1 MAEAGG
7 PDVELEIGGSI
18 DPAVLADLTRVIVKA
33 FEQGLK
39 GGFNAKNILS
49 GPALGQLKKLESGL
63 TASSTSFRKAG
74 VSARK
79 FGSDMTVA
87 QHNVVKFGQV
97 VRDEV
102 KDSSTVIAQ
111 SLRRDGVQFQR
122 ASVERNQEA
131 TRASNE
137 RLAIINA
144 EGKLAAV
151 EAQAAGQR
159 VNTAAR
165 QAGQQRLQIARAVLE
180 NIGRLEKGLGATISG
195 IAKTA
200 TSAVSRA
207 FSGASGIA
215 KTLTRSNSQFTSGLS
230 SSLTQRESILRSSF
244 SRQERSIRSSV
255 TRQEAELSRLRRI
268 TSTGVA
274 GAATGRGIGGGIAA
288 GAGGAIGITALLTSG
303 FKRFSDLERI
313 NKQFL
318 ALTGNIEDTNM
329 LLAQVK
335 EFAKKTPF
343 DLVGVADLAKGFL
356 AIGTNAKD
364 VIPQVSAIADAV
376 ALTGGGTEEL
386 TRIQRAIGQVV
397 SAGRLQ
403 GDELNQLSESLPGLN
418 IRQILADQLTGG
430 DTAALIKMQEAG
442 EVSSDLFVNGLI
454 TGLQT
459 DPRLVGAAEA
469 LAGTLSGR
477 LANLKESFSDFGAS
491 LIGLVA
497 GPMGK
502 LFSVLNEGLASA
514 AALIRGEGLSAALQT
529 LRDALFGAAAGF
541 GAVLAVKG
549 AVEVFQLLAATLP
562 LILSPMG
569 LLIAAAV
576 GLGAAINVLREDVP
590 EVGKFF
596 GALKDAIGE
605 IASGPLGVVRNFLG
619 DVGEFFTSGERLA
632 TNFVD
637 GTRQVVRTKS
647 PFAEFVQKQMIPAL
661 KQAVDYVQETVIPTL
676 RSIGDTV
683 QNGFGIALDG
693 IQRFTNK
700 VTPVLRPAI
709 DGLNQLR
716 TALGLGGLVTL
727 AAGLAGFAVGGPLVG
742 AALAGIAL
750 VGTKLAGLFTGDLD
764 SIGRGAGAAASGIG
778 TVLGGVASTVKAK
791 LAPVGAEIIAF
802 FAGLF
807 SGPNLS
813 KVASGF
819 LGVVEQIG
827 FILGNIVSDP
837 RFVTAVAAVVAAA
850 VIVGAR
856 FVEGFGRG
864 IIENIPELTS
874 LIGGALLD
882 GLKLAFDPK
891 VIGLVLAGAFAFTQI
906 IRPLLAGFRSLGAES
921 GKSFGAGLKG
931 SVGNAGGFARTLFGG
946 SNAATGVIKQLDTD
960 LLGINNRLRVLG
972 STKVFGRGQIDEART
987 ALGQLE
993 TKFTDAEKRGLEAAD
1008 RIRSRWQTLG
1018 AVFEGGAGIVRG
1030 LGQIAA
1036 GFVNFGRTLASSVG
1050 AGVRNAVT
1058 SIAQFLTAGGRN
1070 ASLFADQ
1077 GKATGTKYGQGFVT
1091 SLKGGLTEIRTSVGG
1106 AFRAIAAE
1114 AKAQGTTVGT
1124 QFGKSVGS
1132 AALLVLGGILGG
1144 KAEGEAGG
1152 SGAIS
1157 ALTVGLTGLMLGHPL
1172 VGAAAA
1178 GISLVT
1184 AAMGRAQA
1192 AAKRWNS
1199 AIETTADVI
1208 RQDLGDALGETA
1220 TKLIEFR
1227 DILQN
1232 PGTSELGKQLTENL
1246 EGSLDV
1252 INAAGVDI
1260 KDVFDAFGQG
1270 QGAVDALADSIRGN
1284 NGFMSEQGQVA
1295 LLLQIEFA
1303 KWQAAVEGV
1312 NDALIFQGT
1321 LGIFGP
1327 SSTFGHNTPFEAF
1340 RVGADEVDRLN
1351 QNYQDFQ
1358 RTTASQQVTDQ
1369 IEAGREALSKMATE
1383 AEKAAAAVDK
1393 ALAPRDVSG
1402 LSATVN
1408 EAILGLKGSLT
1419 GLTIDGDIFNNAELD
1434 TKMQEFR
1441 DKFSEV
1447 VTTGINEGVILD
1459 EATLNAV
1466 TLPLL
1471 AAILDGIEDPQ
1482 VRAAA
1487 EAQFAD
1493 LIATVKPQVEQFS
1506 LGNDLGPADIPE
1518 IFIPVELDMSNAEFT
1533 SQDKANLMN
1542 DARNLG
1548 QPIGAS
1554 LIAGV
1559 VAGMRAGQI
1568 QVDRVAG
1575 EIIHS
1580 ADEALRR
1587 AAVINSPSKLT
1598 AEVGLGLSEGLAAG
1612 MESGRHL
1619 VTDEARHT
1627 VRKTLAELKGLA
1639 EAEDGSF
1646 VPTNFWDSWLTAE
1659 DGTKVPPDFWDKIAE
1674 DGSKVPA
1681 DFWDKV
1687 LAEDGTLVP
1696 ANFWDSWLTA
1706 EDGSKVP
1713 PSFWDDMF
1721 DPQPA
1726 LDARD
1731 KMLGKMSDARTRD
1744 EGLREV
1750 FDAQAAIDARDEMV
1764 RKVFDAASLPPP
1776 RKEFWED
1783 MFGGFDGAAD
1793 AGVAI
1798 GTGIATALGE
1808 ALKQALEDGLDA
1820 SEIDISGLVDGLL
1833 DEALGGVDE
1842 TIGKVATA
1850 VREATTALFAGLTG
1864 ADAKTGPFGTATGD
1878 VVGAKS
1884 DITSG
1889 IQGFL
1894 STFDSNAQTIFEV
1907 NAKKLGDLSASERE
1921 IFGENLFSLN
1931 PEDVLG
1937 SSNLS
1942 ALTEVFDNIAGL
1954 GEALLAQGK
1963 PAAEVAK
1970 ILEGEVDKVVTLATN
1985 LGFNEEQVLALVD
1998 ALGLSDQALAEFI
2011 LGINDLNEAAS
2022 KPITPPTDPAVDE
2035 DVRTSL
2041 LPRPGIFDP
2050 VLRASGGNRFD
2061 QTFVVNLPSGDP
2073 QANALAVAN
2082 ALAYAGS
2089 LP

>member
-74 VSARK
+74 VAAQK
-79 FGSDMTVA
+79 FGGDLTGV
-87 QHNVVKFGQV
+87 QRNIVKFAQV
-97 VRDEV
+97 TRDTV
-102 KDSSTVIAQ
+102 KDSEKVIAS
-111 SLRRDGVQFQR
+111 SLYRDGIAYQR
-122 ASVERNQEA
+122 ASIERRSIAE
-131 TRASNE
+131 RSSNE
-137 RLAIINA
+137 IRAIQIA
-144 EGKLAAV
+144 EGKIAAV
-151 EAQAAGQR
+151 EAQVTGQR

-165 QAGQQRLQIARAVLE
+165 QAGQQRLQITRAVLD
-180 NIGRLEKGLGATISG
+180 NIARLEKGLGATIAG
-195 IAKTA
+195 IARTA

-207 FSGASGIA
+207 FSGAGGIA
-215 KTLTRSNSQFTSGLS
+215 KTLTHSNSQFTSGLS

-318 ALTGNIEDTNM
+318 ALTGNIEDTN
-329 LLAQVK
+329 LLLDEVK
-335 EFAKKTPF
+335 QFAKKTPF

-364 VIPQVSAIADAV
+364 VLPQVSAIADAV

-477 LANLKESFSDFGAS
+477 LANLKESFADFGAS

-497 GPMGK
+497 GPLK
-502 LFSVLNEGLASA
+502 QLFSVLNEGLAA
-514 AALIRGEGLSAALQT
+514 AATLIRGEGLSAALQT

-541 GAVLAVKG
+541 GAILAAKG
-549 AVEVFQLLAATLP
+549 AIEVFQLLAATLP
-562 LILSPMG
+562 LIISPMG

-576 GLGAAINVLREDVP
+576 GLGAAINVLRDDVP
-590 EVGKFF
+590 EIGKFF
-596 GALKDAIGE
+596 GGLKDAIAE
-605 IASGPLGVVRNFLG
+605 IASGPLSIVRDFLG
-619 DVGEFFTSGERLA
+619 DVGDFFTAGETVA
-632 TNFVD
+632 SNFRGGVE
-637 GTRQVVRTKS
+637 QVVRTKS
-647 PFAEFVQKQMIPAL
+647 PFAVFVQTQVIPALKTAVDYVQDTVIPAL
-661 KQAVDYVQETVIPTL
+661 KQV
-676 RSIGDTV
+676 GDTV
-683 QNGFGIALDG
+683 QNGFGVALDV
-693 IQRFTNK
+693 IQRFAAK
-700 VTPVLRPAI
+700 VLPVLRPAI

-716 TALGLGGLVTL
+716 TALGLGGLVTI

-778 TVLGGVASTVKAK
+778 SVLGGVASTVKAK
-791 LAPVGAEIIAF
+791 LAPVGAEIISF

-850 VIVGAR
+850 VIVGAK

-864 IIENIPELTS
+864 IIENIPELAS
-874 LIGGALLD
+874 LIGNAFLELI
-882 GLKLAFDPK
+882 KVAFDPEVILK
-891 VIGLVLAGAFAFTQI
+891 VVLAAFVFTKI
-906 IRPLLAGFRSLGAES
+906 VRPLIAQFKSLGSDA
-921 GKSFGAGLKG
+921 GKAFGTGLKG
-931 SVGNAGGFARTLFGG
+931 SISSARGFGSTLFGG
-946 SNAATGVIKQLDTD
+946 AGKATGVTKALDKE
-960 LLGINNRLRVLG
+960 LLGINNRMRVLG
-972 STKVFGRGQIDEART
+972 STTIFGRDQIQSARSSL
-987 ALGQLE
+987 AQLE
-993 TKFTDAEKRGLEAAD
+993 RSFTDAEKRGLQARD
-1008 RIRSRWQTLG
+1008 RLRSAWSVAG
-1018 AVFEGGAGIVRG
+1018 AIFGTGAGGILGG
-1030 LGQIAA
+1030 LGQIAG
-1036 GFVNFGRTLASSVG
+1036 GFVNLGRTIASSIG
-1050 AGVRNAVT
+1050 AAARNAT
-1058 SIAQFLTAGGRN
+1058 TALAQFLTAGGRN
-1070 ASLFADQ
+1070 AQLFANE
-1077 GKATGTKYGQGFVT
+1077 GRASGTKYGEGLVSSLRGGLSQMKASVVAAFAT
-1091 SLKGGLTEIRTSVGG
+1091 LKG
-1106 AFRAIAAE
+1106 E
-1114 AKAQGTTVGT
+1114 AKNQGTTVGA
-1124 QFGKSVGS
+1124 QFAQ
-1132 AALLVLGGILGG
+1132 AALIAVGAFMGG
-1144 KAEGEAGG
+1144 KFEGQAGG
-1152 SGAIS
+1152 SGVFS
-1157 ALTVGLTGLMLGHPL
+1157 ALTAGLTGIALGSPL
-1172 VGAAAA
+1172 LGAVGAGAALIGA
-1178 GISLVT
+1178 HLGRSKKAADEARERIEALSDAIGSELTTAIDEGVISLGQLEAGLDIGDISGFDAVRNAFKEGLGGDAQKTLDRLGVT
-1184 AAMGRAQA
+1184 FNKTFLPALDNAVPKVEDLKNAIVSAAIAGGEFADSVTITDPTTVGREFFLDARDQA
-1192 AAKRWNS
+1192 AAFFAFVNGQDLTLAQQLFIDSADAAPLRDALKEIGIIYDDTKSSIEGAAESQRIFNKDSSNKNSFESFRIGNEQAKHLLDTYEQIRQTAHDSAVAEQLARGTAELAKMTTEAERADAALDAALGDRNIDGLAETVNS
-1199 AIETTADVI
+1199 AILSLQGSFEGLTISGDVFNN
-1208 RQDLGDALGETA
+1208 A
-1220 TKLIEFR
+1220 KLAEEQGEFR
-1227 DILQN
+1227 DSFKETVRAGID
-1232 PGTSELGKQLTENL
+1232 
-1246 EGSLDV
+1246 EG
-1252 INAAGVDI
+1252 
-1260 KDVFDAFGQG
+1260 
-1270 QGAVDALADSIRGN
+1270 
-1284 NGFMSEQGQVA
+1284 
-1295 LLLQIEFA
+1295 
-1303 KWQAAVEGV
+1303 
-1312 NDALIFQGT
+1312 LI
-1321 LGIFGP
+1321 
-1327 SSTFGHNTPFEAF
+1327 
-1340 RVGADEVDRLN
+1340 
-1351 QNYQDFQ
+1351 
-1358 RTTASQQVTDQ
+1358 
-1369 IEAGREALSKMATE
+1369 
-1383 AEKAAAAVDK
+1383 
-1393 ALAPRDVSG
+1393 
-1402 LSATVN
+1402 
-1408 EAILGLKGSLT
+1408 
-1419 GLTIDGDIFNNAELD
+1419 IDD
-1434 TKMQEFR
+1434 
-1441 DKFSEV
+1441 
-1447 VTTGINEGVILD
+1447 
-1459 EATLNAV
+1459 ATLNAI

-1471 AAILDGIEDPQ
+1471 AAVLDGVTDTEI
-1482 VRAAA
+1482 RTKL
-1487 EAQFAD
+1487 EAQFTEMKLLVSPEIKRGLVGSD
-1493 LIATVKPQVEQFS
+1493 LMPS
-1506 LGNDLGPADIPE
+1506 DIPE
-1518 IFIPVELDMSNAEFT
+1518 IFIPVEYDTGKTEFS

-1598 AEVGLGLSEGLAAG
+1598 ALVGLGLSEGIAVG
-1612 MESGRHL
+1612 MESGRHV

-1627 VRKTLAELKGLA
+1627 VRATLAELKGLA
-1639 EAEDGSF
+1639 QAEDGSF
-1646 VPTNFWDSWLTAE
+1646 VPLNFWDSWITAE
-1659 DGTKVPPDFWDKIAE
+1659 DGTKVPPSFWDNIAE
-1674 DGSKVPA
+1674 DGTQVPA
-1681 DFWDKV
+1681 
-1687 LAEDGTLVP
+1687 G
-1696 ANFWDSWLTA
+1696 
-1706 EDGSKVP
+1706 
-1713 PSFWDDMF
+1713 FWDDMF
-1721 DPQPA
+1721 DP
-1726 LDARD
+1726 
-1731 KMLGKMSDARTRD
+1731 
-1744 EGLREV
+1744 
-1750 FDAQAAIDARDEMV
+1750 QAAIDARDEMV
-1764 RKVFDAASLPPP
+1764 REVYDLSNLPPP
-1776 RKEFWED
+1776 PKEFWED
-1783 MFGGFDGAAD
+1783 MFGGFKGAD
-1793 AGVAI
+1793 EAGIAI

-1937 SSNLS
+1937 SSNLG